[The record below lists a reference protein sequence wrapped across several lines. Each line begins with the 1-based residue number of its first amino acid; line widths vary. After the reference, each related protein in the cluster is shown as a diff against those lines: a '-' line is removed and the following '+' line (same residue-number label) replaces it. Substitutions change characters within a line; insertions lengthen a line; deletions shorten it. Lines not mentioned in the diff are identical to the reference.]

1 MAESTAEAK
10 AASTTA
16 PVATAAALSSSRRRR
31 EAAARR
37 EVAGL
42 LPDSLRSDLWAAPII
57 IYIVKIRLN
66 DRKPKYFVDPKMLE
80 KAPNELPFE
89 HLLRVWALAFD
100 KELPLSK
107 LARIRRCIN
116 DLLRNMCPG
125 PITSVDTRSA
135 IALHLAV
142 AVELYPWTNRVIEG
156 VYEGPGGDFIGGAA
170 DVATFEDRLDAQGSL
185 ILCLENFV
193 AEYSNGQSVY
203 LAGVLLDPASLE
215 ATGVHPNIGGA
226 KFYIQEIAQ
235 LYKAE
240 SGIANPIPVHDDS
253 DDSDDSD
260 DQDQRQAGTE
270 VKYRAPGFVP
280 PSQCGDPTNNS
291 KRQRHL

>member
-1 MAESTAEAK
+1 
-10 AASTTA
+10 
-16 PVATAAALSSSRRRR
+16 
-31 EAAARR
+31 
-37 EVAGL
+37 
-42 LPDSLRSDLWAAPII
+42 
-57 IYIVKIRLN
+57 
-66 DRKPKYFVDPKMLE
+66 MLE

-107 LARIRRCIN
+107 LARIRRSIN

-185 ILCLENFV
+185 ILCLKNFV

-215 ATGVHPNIGGA
+215 ATGVHANIGGA
-226 KFYIQEIAQ
+226 KFYIQEIQEPTLAADFRRIPDRFRVRLPWQ
-235 LYKAE
+235 RAVVRLLYSWAVNPWIYGGSTLIHASSVCE
-240 SGIANPIPVHDDS
+240 LRLSVRSIFSGDLTSSSSSSSFTVLEKSMNKRHCTVKSKCFSHC
-253 DDSDDSD
+253 
-260 DQDQRQAGTE
+260 TVE
-270 VKYRAPGFVP
+270 VKRHCTSHCTVRRTP
-280 PSQCGDPTNNS
+280 
-291 KRQRHL
+291 KEKQRMRFILFIQ